1 MKVNELRKKS
11 SDELEEVLD
20 AELKQQFK
28 LRMQKSTGQ
37 FSQTHLIKMARRNVA
52 KIQTV
57 MKEKARE

>member
-11 SDELEEVLD
+11 SDELEEVLGD
-20 AELKQQFK
+20 ELKQQFK

-52 KIQTV
+52 KIKTV